1 MSAVAALGGLALAG
15 PVLTAFGVVGALVAV
30 HRGHP
35 WAYGVAKGVAS
46 LGFLTTALAVG
57 AAADGWTRW
66 ALAALVL
73 SAAGDVALAVRSRR
87 GFLAGLA
94 LFLVAHA
101 AFAVAFAV
109 RGVAALPLAAAGVGV
124 AIALALGWR
133 AWRAHLP
140 GAMRSPVAAYAL
152 VLGTM
157 VALAVA
163 TGVAQRAPVLV
174 VGALLVAGSDLAV
187 ARERFATKGFV
198 NKLVGLPTYYVGQ
211 TLVAL
216 ALVGP

>member
-1 MSAVAALGGLALAG
+1 MSVAALVG
-15 PVLTAFGVVGALVAV
+15 PALTALGVAGALVAF
-30 HRGHP
+30 RQERP
-35 WAYGVAKGVAS
+35 WAYGAAKGVAS
-46 LGFLTTALAVG
+46 VGFLATALASG
-57 AAADGWTRW
+57 AGGEGWTRW

-87 GFLAGLA
+87 GFLGGLA

-101 AFAVAFAV
+101 TFAVAFAV
-109 RGVAALPLAAAGVGV
+109 RGVATLPLVAAGVGV
-124 AIALALGWR
+124 SLALALGWR
-133 AWRAHLP
+133 AWRARLP
-140 GAMRSPVAAYAL
+140 EAMRAPVAAYAV

-157 VALAVA
+157 VALALA
-163 TGVAQRAPVLV
+163 TGAAQRAPVLV
-174 VGALLVAGSDLAV
+174 LGALLVAGSDLAV

-198 NKLVGLPTYYVGQ
+198 NKVVGLPTYYLGQ